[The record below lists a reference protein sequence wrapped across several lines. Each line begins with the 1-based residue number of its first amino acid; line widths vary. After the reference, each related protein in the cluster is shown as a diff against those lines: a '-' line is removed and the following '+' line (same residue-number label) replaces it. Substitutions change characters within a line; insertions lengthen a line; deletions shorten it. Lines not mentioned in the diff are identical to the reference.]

1 MKTLKFLTV
10 CVLGAALL
18 ASCSNGSSKRLPG
31 ISKSQ
36 VDSVSYAVGVSFGNM
51 MKQSNMEGLNFA
63 EINRAMNDVLE
74 GKELKIEEAM
84 IGQVINEYMMKAQ
97 EAMQK
102 VKEKEQA
109 DFFAENG
116 TKDGVNTTESGL
128 QYRIEVP
135 GNNEVMATAEDTVEV
150 HYTGMLLDGTVFD
163 SSVERGESVKF
174 PLKAVIKGWTEGMQ
188 LVGEGGKIKLWI
200 PYELGYGPR
209 AMGPQLPAYST
220 LVFDVELLK
229 VYKAEAKE
237 DNGK

>member
-36 VDSVSYAVGVSFGNM
+36 IDSVSYAVGVSFGNM

-84 IGQVINEYMMKAQ
+84 IGQVINDYMMKAQ
-97 EAMQK
+97 VAMQK
-102 VKEKEQA
+102 IKEKEQA

-128 QYRIEVP
+128 QYRIEMP

>member
-36 VDSVSYAVGVSFGNM
+36 IDSVSYAVGVSFGNM

-84 IGQVINEYMMKAQ
+84 IGQVINDYMMKAQ
-97 EAMQK
+97 VAMQK
-102 VKEKEQA
+102 IKEKEQA